1 MYKTNTR
8 CSSGLSRSSIII
20 LPLDVTSTSCV
31 SEKLIWCLG
40 GEKHFKI
47 ILRAEPSCR
56 PAEAFSTP
64 FAPAQQ
70 ASNLTFERISRIVPS
85 SLSLSCSKSAHRPPS
100 EKQLSRTR
108 ARRTARLGART
119 RRGNR
124 RRRRRKAEA
133 GGGGGVEAGEEGAGG
148 AGEAGGRRKIIC
160 ICMRHPAL
168 PSSPAAARAGAEEGG
183 DVEGRKETRT
193 RRQEQP
199 LRPTRVWRTE
209 EVICMAP
216 GDWMMAGGWV

>member
-133 GGGGGVEAGEEGAGG
+133 GGGGLRRGKRGRGVQEKREG
-148 AGEAGGRRKIIC
+148 GGRSSAYAWGTQHC
-160 ICMRHPAL
+160 PL
-168 PSSPAAARAGAEEGG
+168 PRQLLGREQRREAMWRGG
-183 DVEGRKETRT
+183 K
-193 RRQEQP
+193 RRG
-199 LRPTRVWRTE
+199 
-209 EVICMAP
+209 P
-216 GDWMMAGGWV
+216 GGKSNR